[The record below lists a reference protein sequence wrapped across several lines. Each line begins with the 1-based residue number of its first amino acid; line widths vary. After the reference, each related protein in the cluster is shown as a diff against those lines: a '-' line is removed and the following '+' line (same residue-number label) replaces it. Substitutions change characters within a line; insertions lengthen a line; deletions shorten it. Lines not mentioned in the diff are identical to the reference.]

1 MTPETKTLHFDLSHG
16 HPNVEYK
23 LRAGLK
29 EYTLSQHTDLTYS
42 LAVQAKPALK
52 AVPRQL
58 MSHFAADIVLP
69 SDMPL
74 LMLVTSPSQIAG
86 SKLDTLML
94 AAIHVPRDARRKVM
108 NRNHTAGKLRVP
120 AHLKLVDP
128 NSDLPPGDIDSHLDV
143 HDWASAASAA
153 QALTFMHPELT
164 NLDGVAAGTVMDIIE
179 YSSGID
185 ELTQA
190 ILQQSK
196 AHLSNPASP
205 NWIVE
210 DAWQDENG
218 QPLKDKPRYTI
229 SQKTCDWLRAPVKDA
244 IRTTKNTPELESTT
258 EKPGC
263 WAVHYGITEAVP
275 RKPRSITQTA
285 GAGQYN
291 WTLVNHTPEAGVSK
305 EEPIF
310 DSDKQTLK
318 VSFKNYYLRY
328 LGFYTEFKKA
338 DGSTI
343 QQDGKNRTY
352 HGIID
357 AVNTILAIPLPP
369 EACEFELKVPPEAT
383 SVTMYLGGLGR
394 VVGVQDPD
402 DPKRTYYGKFDGEV
416 CWLGC
421 VLTAAFNLMLP
432 TVSLVAGVSMAG
444 LTAAEK
450 MTAVRAAVQSIM
462 LLQFQTIITL
472 LTNMFTRPSMTQIGE
487 QLASIVVQALLQLPG
502 LMEPFAKF
510 LSAELAKEEAA
521 EAILK
526 VEPFF
531 GWAATIIGIAADT
544 ASLLE
549 TSIEVSQSPAAYQ
562 LEAKRTI
569 AATWVLTPDTKH
581 GIWPEKATHYDVT
594 ATYGSGATP
603 YKVSGTLPA
612 TPSKDPLNIRFDTL
626 PAGDDVKVRFEAKL
640 YAASGWL
647 CGSASTGDV
656 IAKPTDGPT
665 LVLPSMSIT
674 ENQVPLNNQT
684 TYAYARKLA
693 YNGNTA
699 KHYYATDP
707 NTTPDAAIKNLNTSN
722 VGRNLGR
729 LTSLAYATEQDSAG
743 RVLSEQ
749 LSYSFQASG
758 QNLPL
763 LGESTPNSGQMF
775 TMQRVTVSD
784 ADPEATLGRMPGGL
798 EAQPV
803 VIANT
808 KDSSNTVGRGFL
820 FIDPRDA
827 TYHVR
832 PLVVD
837 ASGKFNLTQQSF
849 GRFNGA
855 IDACAIDRSGVAVGV
870 NRQNSKIETLVLAPT
885 PQADAAAPLA
895 VIHSGQGDRAGLV
908 RNPIAVAALPSAGV
922 VILSEGDRSNPNA
935 SPPSLQAFDVHG
947 NPAKEFKNK
956 GTAFV
961 DLHSEARS
969 VTYLDVAVEA
979 MGYMYVLKYLGEGDT
994 KLDYVVDLY
1003 NPDGTYLTQF
1013 TGIAAARLA
1022 LNYWRDLFALNYEIM
1037 AKPGDGGTEP
1047 TVSVWLPSTPTA

>member
-1 MTPETKTLHFDLSHG
+1 MTPETTTLHFDLSHG
-16 HPNVEYK
+16 HPNAEYK

-29 EYTLSQHTDLTYS
+29 EYTLSKHTDQTHS
-42 LAVQAKPALK
+42 LAVQAKPGLN
-52 AVPRQL
+52 AVPREL
-58 MSHFAADIVLP
+58 MSHFAADVVLP

-94 AAIHVPRDARRKVM
+94 AAIHVPSDARRKVL
-108 NRNHTAGKLRVP
+108 NRQYTAGKLRSVP
-120 AHLKLVDP
+120 VHLKLADP
-128 NSDLPPGDIDSHLDV
+128 TSNLPGDIDSYLDV
-143 HDWASAASAA
+143 DDWNSAAKAA
-153 QALTFMHPELT
+153 CALTFMHGELC
-164 NLDGVAAGTVMDIIE
+164 NLDPDTAAQVMDIIE
-179 YSSGID
+179 WSSGID
-185 ELTQA
+185 ELTNA
-190 ILQQSK
+190 ILQQVK
-196 AHLSNPASP
+196 DHQGDPASP

-210 DAWQDENG
+210 DAWRDENG
-218 QPLKDKPRYTI
+218 NPLKDKPRYTI

-244 IRTTKNTPELESTT
+244 LRTTKNTAELESTT

-263 WAVHYGITEAVP
+263 WAVHYGITEAAT

-285 GAGQYN
+285 TAGQPPEYN
-291 WTLVNHTPEAGVSK
+291 WTLVNHTPQEGVSK
-305 EEPIF
+305 
-310 DSDKQTLK
+310 DSFSYENQKLK

-328 LGFYTEFKKA
+328 LGVYTEYKRE
-338 DGSTI
+338 DGTTI
-343 QQDGKNRTY
+343 SKDYQGV
-352 HGIID
+352 ID

-369 EACEFELKVPPEAT
+369 TASEFAFAVPPEAT
-383 SVTMYLGGLGR
+383 SVTIYLGGLGR
-394 VVGVQDPD
+394 VVGMQDPN
-402 DPKRTYYGKFDGEV
+402 DPNKYYGGWDSAV
-416 CWLGC
+416 CTVGC
-421 VLTAAFNLMLP
+421 VLTAIFNLLLP
-432 TVSLVAGVSMAG
+432 TICLAAGVGTTVA
-444 LTAAEK
+444 TATGA
-450 MTAVRAAVQSIM
+450 MQAARAAVTSICV
-462 LLQFQTIITL
+462 LQLQTIITL
-472 LTNMFTRPSMTQIGE
+472 MLNMITHPSGTELGE
-487 QLASIVVQALLQLPG
+487 QIAAIVVQAVLQLPA
-502 LMEPFAKF
+502 LMEP
-510 LSAELAKEEAA
+510 LAAVIASEEAA
-521 EAILK
+521 EAIVK
-526 VEPFF
+526 AEPIV
-531 GWAATIIGIAADT
+531 GWAATVIGIASDT

-562 LEAKRTI
+562 FEAKRTM
-569 AATWVLTPDTKH
+569 AATWVLTPDPKH

-603 YKVSGTLPA
+603 YKISGTLPA
-612 TPSKDPLNIRFDTL
+612 TPSKDPLNIQFDNDTHPL
-626 PAGDDVKVRFEAKL
+626 PAGDNVRVKFEAKL

-656 IAKPTDGPT
+656 TAKPTDGIT
-665 LVLPSMSIT
+665 LVLPLMSIT
-674 ENQVPLNNQT
+674 ENQVPLDNQT

-693 YNGNTA
+693 YNGTTA
-699 KHYYATDP
+699 KHYYSTDP
-707 NTTPDAAIKNLNTSN
+707 NAAPDATTKNLNTSN

-729 LTSLAYATEQDSAG
+729 LISLAYATDQDSTG

-763 LGESTPNSGQMF
+763 LGGSAPNSGQMF

-784 ADPEATLGRMPGGL
+784 GDPEATLGRMPGGL

-808 KDSSNTVGRGFL
+808 KDSSNNVGRGFL
-820 FIDPRDA
+820 FIDPRDGK
-827 TYHVR
+827 YHMR

-837 ASGKFNLTQQSF
+837 ATGKFNLAQQSF

-870 NRQNSKIETLVLAPT
+870 NQQNSKIETLVLAPT
-885 PQADAAAPLA
+885 PQDDAATPLA
-895 VIHSGQGDRAGLV
+895 VIRSGQGDRAGLV
-908 RNPIAVAALPSAGV
+908 RNPIAVAALPTAGV
-922 VILSEGDRSNPNA
+922 VILSEGDRSNPST
-935 SPPSLQAFDVHG
+935 SPPNLQAFDVHG

-956 GTAFV
+956 TTVFV
-961 DLHSEARS
+961 DLHNEAQS

-1003 NPDGTYLTQF
+1003 SPDGTYLTQF

-1022 LNYWRDLFALNYEIM
+1022 LSYWRDLFALNYEIM

-1047 TVSVWLPSTPTA
+1047 SVSVWLPSTPTA